1 MLNRNKSP
9 SNVALTENFKYVNI
23 IIVYRKLA
31 YFFKKEILMK
41 QIVQLS
47 EQITQKILYEIT
59 SGKYL
64 NEKRLP
70 PEVEIAAYLGV
81 SRTLV
86 RDCLAV
92 LEREGFISR
101 KHGVGTII
109 NRHVIN
115 VDTRMD
121 LEKEFLEMIEA
132 SGQRANIA
140 YTDIKEV
147 AADKEIA
154 EKLQIHEADPIFHVT
169 RMITADKKPAIY
181 CIDHIAKKL
190 LAEENYNIEELRMPI
205 FNFLKDYCHIDVYM
219 DLTEVKAVG
228 ANDTVAKFFKVEKGS
243 PLLYMDEVGYTFK
256 GDPVIYSKE
265 YYMDGILKHMMLRKK
280 I

>member
-1 MLNRNKSP
+1 
-9 SNVALTENFKYVNI
+9 
-23 IIVYRKLA
+23 
-31 YFFKKEILMK
+31 MK
-41 QIVQLS
+41 QTVQLS
-47 EQITQKILYEIT
+47 EQITQKLLHEI
-59 SGKYL
+59 SNGIYL

-81 SRTLV
+81 SRTVV

-115 VDTRMD
+115 VKTRMD
-121 LEKEFLEMIEA
+121 LEQEFLEMIEN
-132 SGQRANIA
+132 SGRKAEIV
-140 YTDIKEV
+140 YTDVKE
-147 AADKEIA
+147 AIADKQVA
-154 EKLQIHEADPIFHVT
+154 EKLQIEENEPIFQVA
-169 RMITADKKPAIY
+169 RMITADEKPAIY
-181 CIDHIAKKL
+181 CIDHIGKKL
-190 LAEENYNIEELRMPI
+190 LIEENYNIEELKSPI
-205 FNFLKDYCHIDVYM
+205 FHFLKNYCNTEVYM

-228 ANDTVAKFFKVEKGS
+228 ADEITADFFDIEKGS

-256 GDPVIYSKE
+256 GDPVLYSKE
-265 YYMDGILKHMMLRKK
+265 YYMDGILKHMVLRKK

>member
-1 MLNRNKSP
+1 
-9 SNVALTENFKYVNI
+9 
-23 IIVYRKLA
+23 
-31 YFFKKEILMK
+31 MK

-47 EQITQKILYEIT
+47 EQITQKLLHEIS
-59 SGKYL
+59 SGIYF

-70 PEVEIAAYLGV
+70 PEVEIAAHLGV

-115 VDTRMD
+115 VKTRMD
-121 LEKEFLEMIEA
+121 LEQEFLEMIEN
-132 SGQRANIA
+132 SGQKAEIV
-140 YTDIKEV
+140 YTDVKEII
-147 AADKEIA
+147 ADQQIA
-154 EKLQIHEADPIFHVT
+154 EKLQIKENELIFQVA
-169 RMITADKKPAIY
+169 RMITADEKPAIY

-190 LAEENYNIEELRMPI
+190 LVEENYNIEELKSPI
-205 FNFLKDYCHIDVYM
+205 FHFLKNYCNTEVYM

-228 ANDTVAKFFKVEKGS
+228 ANETVAKFFNIEKGS

-265 YYMDGILKHMMLRKK
+265 YYMDRILRHMVLRKK